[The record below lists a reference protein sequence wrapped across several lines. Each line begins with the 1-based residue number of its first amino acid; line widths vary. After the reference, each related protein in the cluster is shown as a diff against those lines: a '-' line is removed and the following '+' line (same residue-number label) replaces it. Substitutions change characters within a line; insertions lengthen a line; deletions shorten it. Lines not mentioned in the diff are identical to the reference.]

1 MIPGLKEFVETGNV
15 KAIEE
20 YLQVEI
26 DDYLVYIET
35 AYDLLYKATY
45 DYIDEDDE
53 WNAVAHD
60 WLGAASMV
68 LGK

>member
-1 MIPGLKEFVETGNV
+1 MIPGLKEYVETGNV

-35 AYDLLYKATY
+35 AYDLISGAAH
-45 DYIDEDDE
+45 EGEE
-53 WNAVAHD
+53 WNAIADD
-60 WLGAASMV
+60 WMAAAGVV

>member
-1 MIPGLKEFVETGNV
+1 MIPGLKEYVETGNV

-35 AYDLLYKATY
+35 AYDLLSTVDNRKDGWYETLG
-45 DYIDEDDE
+45 D
-53 WNAVAHD
+53 WLAVA
-60 WLGAASMV
+60 SEV

>member
-1 MIPGLKEFVETGNV
+1 MIPGLKEYVETGNV

-35 AYDLLYKATY
+35 AYDLLSTVDNRGDGWYETL
-45 DYIDEDDE
+45 D
-53 WNAVAHD
+53 D
-60 WLGAASMV
+60 WLAAASEV

>member
-1 MIPGLKEFVETGNV
+1 MIPGLKEYVETGNV

-20 YLQVEI
+20 YLQVEL

-35 AYDLLYKATY
+35 AYDLISGAAH
-45 DYIDEDDE
+45 ESDE
-53 WNAVAHD
+53 WNQTADD
-60 WLGAASMV
+60 WLAAASVV